1 MNEHK
6 QPQKII
12 NRIQRIWPHF
22 KGGQK
27 MLWLSMTATVIAAF
41 SEPLIPALLKPLLD
55 QGFQA
60 ERFNLW
66 FIPIILIFLFGVRG
80 LAVYIG
86 QYGLTIFTNNGLL
99 NLRLEMFEKL
109 LYSELQLFKNQSSSE
124 LTNTLVYEVLNGAT
138 MLGGATIG
146 LIKDIFTL
154 VALVGFLCYL
164 DWKLTMIVLIM
175 FPAVALVMKILSKR
189 LFRLTK
195 ESQKATDKLAYV
207 VEENTLAHQDIRLQ
221 GGQSDQLNRFQ
232 KLSQELKRLSIKST
246 MSSSAMT
253 PITQLLAAITLS
265 AVISI
270 ALIQS
275 ETAGQ
280 SVGSF
285 VSFIT
290 AMLMLLAPI
299 KHLSEIANPITRGLA
314 ALERGIDLIEKTAT
328 ESCGSYVKERALGQ
342 ISYQNVSFLY
352 QGSELPAVRN
362 FTFEINPGQKI
373 ALVGTSGSG
382 KSTLINLL
390 PRFINSTIGSIQL
403 DGTELQ
409 EWDIKCLRNQIAIVS
424 QHVVMLNGSIADNI
438 SLGKVSDE
446 QKIMESL
453 QNADM
458 KSFIERLPEGIHT
471 QVGHNAMQLSGGQ
484 RQRLSIARAFYK
496 DSPILILDEAT
507 SALDSESE
515 NAIRDSIARLMADRT
530 TLVIAHRLTTIQNSD
545 LIIVMDKGDMV
556 ETGTHTSLLENN
568 GLYAKLYTIGFNK

>member
-221 GGQSDQLNRFQ
+221 GGQSDQRNRFQ